1 MKRYPILI
9 LAYKRTTELELALES
24 LKQLNPSIVYF
35 HLHNAP
41 EGDIE
46 GQKQVE
52 EVKKLIVSYQ
62 GAKEVRYVKEALGVR
77 ASMYSALDW
86 ISEKEETF
94 FVWEDDII
102 LKQNSAKK
110 IEKYM
115 TQLEKEDGVVKIGKH
130 REWPV
135 YWGWA
140 TTAKTAKRLIDK
152 AVWELPEEIVKPYYQ
167 DVFHYKGTME
177 LHKRG
182 QYHAWDDE
190 FGLITKIL
198 GVNEILS
205 KEQLTDHIGY
215 QSTRDDNW
223 VGKKFGQDTHV
234 TYRNGVLVPQEN
246 NNA

>member
-1 MKRYPILI
+1 MKKYPVLI
-9 LAYKRTTELELALES
+9 LAYKRTTELELSLES

-52 EVKKLIVSYQ
+52 EVKKLIVTYQ
-62 GAKEVRYVKEALGVR
+62 GAKEVRYSKEPLGVR
-77 ASMYSALDW
+77 ASMYSALAW

-94 FVWEDDII
+94 FVWEDDIV
-102 LKQNSAKK
+102 LKPNNSKK

-115 TQLEKEDGVVKIGKH
+115 SQLEKEDGVLKFGEH
-130 REWPV
+130 RNLAV

-152 AVWELPEEIVKPYYQ
+152 AVWELPEEIVKPYFQ
-167 DVFHYKGTME
+167 DAFHYKGTME

-205 KEQLTDHIGY
+205 KEQLTDHIGF
-215 QSTRDDNW
+215 QSTRTDN
-223 VGKKFGQDTHV
+223 GIDKFFGVDTHV
-234 TYRNGVLVPQEN
+234 TFRNGVLLPKEN
-246 NNA
+246 DNA

>member
-9 LAYKRTTELELALES
+9 LAYKRTTELELVLDS
-24 LKQLNPSIVYF
+24 LKQLNPSVVYF
-35 HLHNAP
+35 HIHNAP
-41 EGDIE
+41 EGDVE

-52 EVKKLIVSYQ
+52 SVKKLIALYQ
-62 GAKEVRYVKEALGVR
+62 GAKEVKYPKEALGVR

-86 ISEKEETF
+86 ISEKEDFF
-94 FVWEDDII
+94 FVWEDDVV
-102 LKQNSAKK
+102 LKQNSVKK

-115 TQLEKEDGVVKIGKH
+115 LQLEKEDGVVKFGQY
-130 REWPV
+130 REYPV

-140 TTAKTAKRLIDK
+140 TTSKTAKRLIDK
-152 AVWELPEEIVKPYYQ
+152 AVWELPEETVKPYFQ
-167 DVFHYKGTME
+167 DSFHYKGTME

-205 KEQLTDHIGY
+205 SEQLTDHIGY
-215 QSTRDDNW
+215 QSTRADNGIDKIFG
-223 VGKKFGQDTHV
+223 VGVHV
-234 TYRNGVLVPQEN
+234 TFRNGKLVD
-246 NNA
+246 